1 MDKVSF
7 SHCSFRPVHHSTYL
21 YIREHN
27 KRERDH
33 DCETLGTQV
42 SVNSQIMAQYLCRT
56 TTSWLRYAVREKL
69 VWALKLLSQ
78 QAMLLCCLAN
88 AIQVPH
94 PRET

>member
-1 MDKVSF
+1 M
-7 SHCSFRPVHHSTYL
+7 HHSTHS

-27 KRERDH
+27 KCERDR

-42 SVNSQIMAQYLCRT
+42 SASSQIMTLYLCRT
-56 TTSWLRYAVREKL
+56 TTSWLRYAVRENL

-78 QAMLLCCLAN
+78 EAMLLCCLAN

-94 PRET
+94 PHEA